1 MKPGLLVV
9 SAFFSWVSRGRML
22 RALLRQSIMLSN
34 LLSSALYLDPSL
46 ASVDSGNCGYVVP
59 SFADILCVANDEE
72 ASYLRF
78 R

>member
-1 MKPGLLVV
+1 MRESETNIRTRRKKMKPGLLVV

-46 ASVDSGNCGYVVP
+46 ASVM
-59 SFADILCVANDEE
+59 FFLALW
-72 ASYLRF
+72 F
-78 R
+78 

>member
-46 ASVDSGNCGYVVP
+46 ASVM
-59 SFADILCVANDEE
+59 FFLALW
-72 ASYLRF
+72 F
-78 R
+78 